1 MCIRDRV
8 YGVDIVKEQ
17 INVSAANKLA
27 FNQNET
33 EPYGHAIECR
43 INAEHPETFFPSSGN
58 IKTYHVPGGPGVRVD
73 SAIYTGLDISS
84 IYDGLI
90 AKLII
95 HGIDRNECLMRLKR
109 ALTEFVIEGVDT
121 TIPLYKK
128 IIESEEFK
136 AGNYSINWLET
147 EIL

>member
-1 MCIRDRV
+1 
-8 YGVDIVKEQ
+8 
-17 INVSAANKLA
+17 
-27 FNQNET
+27 
-33 EPYGHAIECR
+33 
-43 INAEHPETFFPSSGN
+43 
-58 IKTYHVPGGPGVRVD
+58 
-73 SAIYTGLDISS
+73 
-84 IYDGLI
+84 
-90 AKLII
+90 
-95 HGIDRNECLMRLKR
+95 MRLKR